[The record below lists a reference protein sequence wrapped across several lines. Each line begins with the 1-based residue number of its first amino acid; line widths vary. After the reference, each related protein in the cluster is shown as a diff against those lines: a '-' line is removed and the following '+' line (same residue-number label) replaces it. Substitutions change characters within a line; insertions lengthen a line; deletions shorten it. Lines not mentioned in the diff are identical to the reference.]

1 MTILAKKDDDS
12 RNNDKKSESKPKIIL
27 KAKEKEQPI
36 NIATR
41 DWNNEAPPRIS
52 VQVKEPPP
60 IIGNFTLHSLKI
72 IKTTNSS
79 RTNTNNEIKDAK
91 TS

>member
-12 RNNDKKSESKPKIIL
+12 RNNDKQSTSESKPKIIL

-41 DWNNEAPPRIS
+41 DHRNETQKRIS
-52 VQVKEPPP
+52 VQSKEVKETPPP
-60 IIGNFTLHSLKI
+60 PVIGNFF
-72 IKTTNSS
+72 
-79 RTNTNNEIKDAK
+79 
-91 TS
+91 

>member
-12 RNNDKKSESKPKIIL
+12 RTNDKKTTSESKPKIIL

-52 VQVKEPPP
+52 VQPPP
-60 IIGNFTLHSLKI
+60 IIGNFFVHNLLKI
-72 IKTTNSS
+72 
-79 RTNTNNEIKDAK
+79 
-91 TS
+91 

>member
-12 RNNDKKSESKPKIIL
+12 RNNDKQSTSESKPKIIL

-41 DWNNEAPPRIS
+41 DRNETQKKIS
-52 VQVKEPPP
+52 VQSKEVKETPPPP
-60 IIGNFTLHSLKI
+60 IIGNFFC
-72 IKTTNSS
+72 
-79 RTNTNNEIKDAK
+79 
-91 TS
+91 